1 MNIFKNRNSRKTII
15 LGIIVIMLSTG
26 IFWVINNI
34 QYRKYLKIVNAKID
48 NIISQVIEKYPDI
61 TEEEVLE
68 ILKNN
73 ETPESS
79 VLEKY
84 GYTPDISYIKTL
96 GEQIETNKKQNIA
109 LVIIFG
115 TVSLGIY
122 LIYVITQEKKIAE
135 INEYI
140 KQINNKNYILKIE
153 ENDNGELSKLR
164 NELYKATVLLK
175 ETAEI
180 SEKEKE
186 NLSTAI
192 ADISHQL
199 KTPLTSMYVIND
211 VLLSDKKIDDS
222 KKQEFL
228 MKNRKELERIEWLV
242 TSLLKMSR
250 LDSGSEKIIPKET
263 KLDDLIR
270 KTVTPL
276 EIPIE
281 LKNQKLIVE
290 YDPKI
295 VLNID
300 LNWTTEALINILKN
314 AHEHTK
320 ESGTI
325 QIKAK
330 DTVIYTEIEII
341 DTGEGISTT
350 DLPHIFERFYKG
362 KTNKESIGIGLNM
375 AKKII
380 NLEKGDIKVISN
392 SNGTTFN
399 IKFYKQI
406 I

>member
-1 MNIFKNRNSRKTII
+1 MLRDKENKKLLLFHSIILLLLIFSLITLKIELNIILLVTLFYLITII
-15 LGIIVIMLSTG
+15 ITWYHLYKKNKKIKNLSTYM
-26 IFWVINNI
+26 NNI
-34 QYRKYLKIVNAKID
+34 LNNNYSLDIRDYEEGNLSNLKNDIYKMTVKLKEQSDSSQKEKKYL
-48 NIISQVIEKYPDI
+48 
-61 TEEEVLE
+61 EEVL
-68 ILKNN
+68 
-73 ETPESS
+73 S
-79 VLEKY
+79 
-84 GYTPDISYIKTL
+84 
-96 GEQIETNKKQNIA
+96 
-109 LVIIFG
+109 
-115 TVSLGIY
+115 
-122 LIYVITQEKKIAE
+122 
-135 INEYI
+135 
-140 KQINNKNYILKIE
+140 
-153 ENDNGELSKLR
+153 
-164 NELYKATVLLK
+164 
-175 ETAEI
+175 
-180 SEKEKE
+180 
-186 NLSTAI
+186 
-192 ADISHQL
+192 DISHQL

-211 VLLSDKKIDDS
+211 VLLSDKKIDYS

-228 MKNRKELERIEWLV
+228 IKNRKELERIEWLV

-250 LDSGSEKIIPKET
+250 LDSGSEKIIPKKT

-281 LKNQKLIVE
+281 LKNQHLILD
-290 YDPKI
+290 YDKNI
-295 VLNID
+295 KLNID

-320 ESGTI
+320 ENGTI
-325 QIKAK
+325 QIKVK

>member
-1 MNIFKNRNSRKTII
+1 MLRDKENKKLLLFHSIILLLLIFSLITLKIELNTILLVTIFYLITII
-15 LGIIVIMLSTG
+15 ITWYHLYKKNKKIKNLSTYM
-26 IFWVINNI
+26 NNI
-34 QYRKYLKIVNAKID
+34 LNNNYSLDIRDYEEGNLSNLKNDIYKMTVKLKEQSDSSQKEKKYL
-48 NIISQVIEKYPDI
+48 
-61 TEEEVLE
+61 EEVL
-68 ILKNN
+68 
-73 ETPESS
+73 S
-79 VLEKY
+79 
-84 GYTPDISYIKTL
+84 
-96 GEQIETNKKQNIA
+96 
-109 LVIIFG
+109 
-115 TVSLGIY
+115 
-122 LIYVITQEKKIAE
+122 
-135 INEYI
+135 
-140 KQINNKNYILKIE
+140 
-153 ENDNGELSKLR
+153 
-164 NELYKATVLLK
+164 
-175 ETAEI
+175 
-180 SEKEKE
+180 
-186 NLSTAI
+186 
-192 ADISHQL
+192 DISHQL

-228 MKNRKELERIEWLV
+228 IKNRKELERIEWLV

-281 LKNQKLIVE
+281 LKNQHLILD
-290 YDPKI
+290 YDKNI
-295 VLNID
+295 KLNID

-320 ESGTI
+320 ENGTI

-330 DTVIYTEIEII
+330 NTVIYTEIEII

>member
-1 MNIFKNRNSRKTII
+1 MLRDKENKKLLLFHSIILLLLIFSLITLKIELNIILLVTIFYLITII
-15 LGIIVIMLSTG
+15 ITWYHLYKKNKKIKNLSTYM
-26 IFWVINNI
+26 NNI
-34 QYRKYLKIVNAKID
+34 LNNNYSLDIRDYEEGNLSNLKNDIYKMTVKLKEQSDLSQKEKKYL
-48 NIISQVIEKYPDI
+48 
-61 TEEEVLE
+61 EEVL
-68 ILKNN
+68 
-73 ETPESS
+73 S
-79 VLEKY
+79 
-84 GYTPDISYIKTL
+84 
-96 GEQIETNKKQNIA
+96 
-109 LVIIFG
+109 
-115 TVSLGIY
+115 
-122 LIYVITQEKKIAE
+122 
-135 INEYI
+135 
-140 KQINNKNYILKIE
+140 
-153 ENDNGELSKLR
+153 
-164 NELYKATVLLK
+164 
-175 ETAEI
+175 
-180 SEKEKE
+180 
-186 NLSTAI
+186 
-192 ADISHQL
+192 DISHQL

-228 MKNRKELERIEWLV
+228 IKNRKELERIEWLV

-281 LKNQKLIVE
+281 LKNQHLILD
-290 YDPKI
+290 YDKNI
-295 VLNID
+295 KLNID

-320 ESGTI
+320 ENGTI
-325 QIKAK
+325 QIKVK

>member
-1 MNIFKNRNSRKTII
+1 MLRDKENKRLLLFHSII
-15 LGIIVIMLSTG
+15 LLLLIFSLITLKIELNIILLVTIFYLITIVITWYHLYKKSKKIKNLS
-26 IFWVINNI
+26 IYMNNI
-34 QYRKYLKIVNAKID
+34 LNDNYSLDIRNYEEGDLSNLKNDIYKMTVKLKEQSDLSQKEKKYL
-48 NIISQVIEKYPDI
+48 
-61 TEEEVLE
+61 EEVL
-68 ILKNN
+68 
-73 ETPESS
+73 S
-79 VLEKY
+79 
-84 GYTPDISYIKTL
+84 
-96 GEQIETNKKQNIA
+96 
-109 LVIIFG
+109 
-115 TVSLGIY
+115 
-122 LIYVITQEKKIAE
+122 
-135 INEYI
+135 
-140 KQINNKNYILKIE
+140 
-153 ENDNGELSKLR
+153 
-164 NELYKATVLLK
+164 
-175 ETAEI
+175 
-180 SEKEKE
+180 
-186 NLSTAI
+186 
-192 ADISHQL
+192 DISHQL

-250 LDSGSEKIIPKET
+250 LDSGSEKIIPKKT

-281 LKNQKLIVE
+281 LKNQHLILD
-290 YDPKI
+290 YDKNI
-295 VLNID
+295 KLNID

-320 ESGTI
+320 ENGTI
-325 QIKAK
+325 QIKVK

>member
-1 MNIFKNRNSRKTII
+1 MLRDKENKKLLLFHSIILLLLIFSLITLKIELNIILLVTIFYLITII
-15 LGIIVIMLSTG
+15 ITWYHLYKKNKKIKNLSTYM
-26 IFWVINNI
+26 NNI
-34 QYRKYLKIVNAKID
+34 LNNNYSLDIRDYEEGNLSNLKNDIYKMTVKLKEQSDSSQKEKKYL
-48 NIISQVIEKYPDI
+48 
-61 TEEEVLE
+61 EEVL
-68 ILKNN
+68 
-73 ETPESS
+73 S
-79 VLEKY
+79 
-84 GYTPDISYIKTL
+84 
-96 GEQIETNKKQNIA
+96 
-109 LVIIFG
+109 
-115 TVSLGIY
+115 
-122 LIYVITQEKKIAE
+122 
-135 INEYI
+135 
-140 KQINNKNYILKIE
+140 
-153 ENDNGELSKLR
+153 
-164 NELYKATVLLK
+164 
-175 ETAEI
+175 
-180 SEKEKE
+180 
-186 NLSTAI
+186 
-192 ADISHQL
+192 DISHQL

-380 NLEKGDIKVISN
+380 NLEKGDIKVTSN

>member
-1 MNIFKNRNSRKTII
+1 MLRDKENKKLLLFHSIILLLLIFSLITLKIELNIILLVTIFYLITII
-15 LGIIVIMLSTG
+15 ITWYHLYKKNKKIKNLSTYM
-26 IFWVINNI
+26 NNI
-34 QYRKYLKIVNAKID
+34 LNNNYSLDIRDYEEGNLSNLKNDIYKMTVKLKEQSDLSQKEKKYL
-48 NIISQVIEKYPDI
+48 
-61 TEEEVLE
+61 EEVL
-68 ILKNN
+68 
-73 ETPESS
+73 S
-79 VLEKY
+79 
-84 GYTPDISYIKTL
+84 
-96 GEQIETNKKQNIA
+96 
-109 LVIIFG
+109 
-115 TVSLGIY
+115 
-122 LIYVITQEKKIAE
+122 
-135 INEYI
+135 
-140 KQINNKNYILKIE
+140 
-153 ENDNGELSKLR
+153 
-164 NELYKATVLLK
+164 
-175 ETAEI
+175 
-180 SEKEKE
+180 
-186 NLSTAI
+186 
-192 ADISHQL
+192 DISHQL

-228 MKNRKELERIEWLV
+228 IKNRKELERIEWLV

-281 LKNQKLIVE
+281 LKNQHLILD
-290 YDPKI
+290 YDKNI
-295 VLNID
+295 KLNID

-314 AHEHTK
+314 SHEHTK
-320 ESGTI
+320 ENGTI
-325 QIKAK
+325 QIKVK

>member
-1 MNIFKNRNSRKTII
+1 MLRDKENKKLLLFHSIILLLLIFSLITLKIELNIILLVTIFYLITII
-15 LGIIVIMLSTG
+15 ITWYHLYKKNKKIKNLSTYM
-26 IFWVINNI
+26 NNI
-34 QYRKYLKIVNAKID
+34 LNNNYSLDIRDYEEGNLSNLKNDIYKMTVKLKEQSDSSQKEKKYL
-48 NIISQVIEKYPDI
+48 
-61 TEEEVLE
+61 EEVL
-68 ILKNN
+68 
-73 ETPESS
+73 S
-79 VLEKY
+79 
-84 GYTPDISYIKTL
+84 
-96 GEQIETNKKQNIA
+96 
-109 LVIIFG
+109 
-115 TVSLGIY
+115 
-122 LIYVITQEKKIAE
+122 
-135 INEYI
+135 
-140 KQINNKNYILKIE
+140 
-153 ENDNGELSKLR
+153 
-164 NELYKATVLLK
+164 
-175 ETAEI
+175 
-180 SEKEKE
+180 
-186 NLSTAI
+186 
-192 ADISHQL
+192 DISHQL

-222 KKQEFL
+222 NKQEFL
-228 MKNRKELERIEWLV
+228 IKNRKELERIEWLV

-263 KLDDLIR
+263 KLDDLIK

-281 LKNQKLIVE
+281 LKNQHLILD
-290 YDPKI
+290 YDKNI
-295 VLNID
+295 KLNID

-320 ESGTI
+320 ENGTI
-325 QIKAK
+325 QIKVK

>member
-1 MNIFKNRNSRKTII
+1 MLRDKENKRLLLFHSIILLLLIFSLITLKIELNIILLVTIFYLITII
-15 LGIIVIMLSTG
+15 ITWYHLYKKNKKIKNLSTYM
-26 IFWVINNI
+26 NNI
-34 QYRKYLKIVNAKID
+34 LNNNYSLDIRDYEEGNLSNLKNDIYKMTLKLKEQSDLSQKEKKYL
-48 NIISQVIEKYPDI
+48 
-61 TEEEVLE
+61 EEVL
-68 ILKNN
+68 
-73 ETPESS
+73 S
-79 VLEKY
+79 
-84 GYTPDISYIKTL
+84 
-96 GEQIETNKKQNIA
+96 
-109 LVIIFG
+109 
-115 TVSLGIY
+115 
-122 LIYVITQEKKIAE
+122 
-135 INEYI
+135 
-140 KQINNKNYILKIE
+140 
-153 ENDNGELSKLR
+153 
-164 NELYKATVLLK
+164 
-175 ETAEI
+175 
-180 SEKEKE
+180 
-186 NLSTAI
+186 
-192 ADISHQL
+192 DISHQL

-228 MKNRKELERIEWLV
+228 IKNRKELERIEWLV

-281 LKNQKLIVE
+281 LKNQHLILD
-290 YDPKI
+290 YDKNI
-295 VLNID
+295 KLNID

-320 ESGTI
+320 ENGTI
-325 QIKAK
+325 QIKVK

>member
-1 MNIFKNRNSRKTII
+1 MLRDKENKKLLLFHSIILLLLIFSLITLKIELNIILLVTIFYLITII
-15 LGIIVIMLSTG
+15 ITWYHLYKKNKKIKNLSTYM
-26 IFWVINNI
+26 NNI
-34 QYRKYLKIVNAKID
+34 LNNNYSLDIRDYEEGDLSNLKNDIYKMTVKLKEQSDSSQKEKKYL
-48 NIISQVIEKYPDI
+48 
-61 TEEEVLE
+61 EEVL
-68 ILKNN
+68 
-73 ETPESS
+73 S
-79 VLEKY
+79 
-84 GYTPDISYIKTL
+84 
-96 GEQIETNKKQNIA
+96 
-109 LVIIFG
+109 
-115 TVSLGIY
+115 
-122 LIYVITQEKKIAE
+122 
-135 INEYI
+135 
-140 KQINNKNYILKIE
+140 
-153 ENDNGELSKLR
+153 
-164 NELYKATVLLK
+164 
-175 ETAEI
+175 
-180 SEKEKE
+180 
-186 NLSTAI
+186 
-192 ADISHQL
+192 DISHQL

-222 KKQEFL
+222 NKQEFL
-228 MKNRKELERIEWLV
+228 IKNRKELERIEWLV

-263 KLDDLIR
+263 KLDDLIK

-281 LKNQKLIVE
+281 LKNQHLILD
-290 YDPKI
+290 YDKNI
-295 VLNID
+295 KLNID

-320 ESGTI
+320 ENGTI
-325 QIKAK
+325 QIKVK

>member
-1 MNIFKNRNSRKTII
+1 MLRDKENKKLLLFHSIILLLLIFSLITLKIELNIILLVTIFYLITII
-15 LGIIVIMLSTG
+15 ITWYHLYKKNKKIKNLSTYM
-26 IFWVINNI
+26 NNI
-34 QYRKYLKIVNAKID
+34 LNNNYSLDIRDYEEGNLSNLKNDIYKMTVKLKEQSDLSQKEKKYL
-48 NIISQVIEKYPDI
+48 
-61 TEEEVLE
+61 EEVL
-68 ILKNN
+68 
-73 ETPESS
+73 S
-79 VLEKY
+79 
-84 GYTPDISYIKTL
+84 
-96 GEQIETNKKQNIA
+96 
-109 LVIIFG
+109 
-115 TVSLGIY
+115 
-122 LIYVITQEKKIAE
+122 
-135 INEYI
+135 
-140 KQINNKNYILKIE
+140 
-153 ENDNGELSKLR
+153 
-164 NELYKATVLLK
+164 
-175 ETAEI
+175 
-180 SEKEKE
+180 
-186 NLSTAI
+186 
-192 ADISHQL
+192 DISHQL

-228 MKNRKELERIEWLV
+228 IKNRKELERIEWLV

-281 LKNQKLIVE
+281 LKNQHLILD
-290 YDPKI
+290 YGKNI
-295 VLNID
+295 KLNID

-320 ESGTI
+320 ENGTI
-325 QIKAK
+325 QIKVK

>member
-1 MNIFKNRNSRKTII
+1 MLRDKENKRLLLFHSIILLLLIFSLITLNIELNIILLVTIFYLITII
-15 LGIIVIMLSTG
+15 ITWYHLYKKNKKIKNLSTYM
-26 IFWVINNI
+26 NNI
-34 QYRKYLKIVNAKID
+34 LNNNYSLDIRDYEEGDLSNLKNDIYKMTVKLKEQSDLSQKEKKYL
-48 NIISQVIEKYPDI
+48 
-61 TEEEVLE
+61 EEVL
-68 ILKNN
+68 
-73 ETPESS
+73 S
-79 VLEKY
+79 
-84 GYTPDISYIKTL
+84 
-96 GEQIETNKKQNIA
+96 
-109 LVIIFG
+109 
-115 TVSLGIY
+115 
-122 LIYVITQEKKIAE
+122 
-135 INEYI
+135 
-140 KQINNKNYILKIE
+140 
-153 ENDNGELSKLR
+153 
-164 NELYKATVLLK
+164 
-175 ETAEI
+175 
-180 SEKEKE
+180 
-186 NLSTAI
+186 
-192 ADISHQL
+192 DISHQL

-228 MKNRKELERIEWLV
+228 IKNRKELERIEWLV

-270 KTVTPL
+270 KTITPL

-281 LKNQKLIVE
+281 LKNQHLILD
-290 YDPKI
+290 YDKNI
-295 VLNID
+295 KLNID

-320 ESGTI
+320 ENGTI
-325 QIKAK
+325 QIKVK

>member
-1 MNIFKNRNSRKTII
+1 MLRDKENKKLLLFHSIILLLLIFSLITLKIELNIILLVTIFYLITII
-15 LGIIVIMLSTG
+15 ITWYHLYKKNKKIKNLSTYM
-26 IFWVINNI
+26 NNI
-34 QYRKYLKIVNAKID
+34 LNNNYSLDIRDYEEGNLSNLKNDIYKMTVKLKEQSDSSQKEKKYL
-48 NIISQVIEKYPDI
+48 
-61 TEEEVLE
+61 EEVL
-68 ILKNN
+68 
-73 ETPESS
+73 S
-79 VLEKY
+79 
-84 GYTPDISYIKTL
+84 
-96 GEQIETNKKQNIA
+96 
-109 LVIIFG
+109 
-115 TVSLGIY
+115 
-122 LIYVITQEKKIAE
+122 
-135 INEYI
+135 
-140 KQINNKNYILKIE
+140 
-153 ENDNGELSKLR
+153 
-164 NELYKATVLLK
+164 
-175 ETAEI
+175 
-180 SEKEKE
+180 
-186 NLSTAI
+186 
-192 ADISHQL
+192 DISHQL

-228 MKNRKELERIEWLV
+228 IKNRKELERIEWLV

-281 LKNQKLIVE
+281 LKNQHLILD
-290 YDPKI
+290 YDKNI
-295 VLNID
+295 KLNID

-320 ESGTI
+320 ENGTI
-325 QIKAK
+325 QIKVK

-362 KTNKESIGIGLNM
+362 ETNKESIGIGLNM

>member
-1 MNIFKNRNSRKTII
+1 MLRDKENKKLLLFHSII
-15 LGIIVIMLSTG
+15 LLLLIFSLITLKIELNIILLVTIFYLIPIIITWYHLYKKNKKIKNLSTYM
-26 IFWVINNI
+26 NNI
-34 QYRKYLKIVNAKID
+34 LNNNYSLDIRDYEEGNLSNLKNDIYKMTVKLKEQSDLSQKEKKYL
-48 NIISQVIEKYPDI
+48 
-61 TEEEVLE
+61 EEVL
-68 ILKNN
+68 
-73 ETPESS
+73 S
-79 VLEKY
+79 
-84 GYTPDISYIKTL
+84 
-96 GEQIETNKKQNIA
+96 
-109 LVIIFG
+109 
-115 TVSLGIY
+115 
-122 LIYVITQEKKIAE
+122 
-135 INEYI
+135 
-140 KQINNKNYILKIE
+140 
-153 ENDNGELSKLR
+153 
-164 NELYKATVLLK
+164 
-175 ETAEI
+175 
-180 SEKEKE
+180 
-186 NLSTAI
+186 
-192 ADISHQL
+192 DISHQL

-228 MKNRKELERIEWLV
+228 IKNRKELERIEWLV

-281 LKNQKLIVE
+281 LKNQHLILD
-290 YDPKI
+290 YDKNI
-295 VLNID
+295 KLNID

-320 ESGTI
+320 ENGTI
-325 QIKAK
+325 QIKVK

>member
-1 MNIFKNRNSRKTII
+1 MLRDKENKKLLLFHSIILLLLIFSLITLKIELNIILLVTIFYLITII
-15 LGIIVIMLSTG
+15 ITWYHLYKKNKKIKNLSTYM
-26 IFWVINNI
+26 NNI
-34 QYRKYLKIVNAKID
+34 LNNNYSLDIRDYEEGNLSNLKNDIYKMTVKLKEQSDLSQKEKKYL
-48 NIISQVIEKYPDI
+48 
-61 TEEEVLE
+61 EEVL
-68 ILKNN
+68 
-73 ETPESS
+73 S
-79 VLEKY
+79 
-84 GYTPDISYIKTL
+84 
-96 GEQIETNKKQNIA
+96 
-109 LVIIFG
+109 
-115 TVSLGIY
+115 
-122 LIYVITQEKKIAE
+122 
-135 INEYI
+135 
-140 KQINNKNYILKIE
+140 
-153 ENDNGELSKLR
+153 
-164 NELYKATVLLK
+164 
-175 ETAEI
+175 
-180 SEKEKE
+180 
-186 NLSTAI
+186 
-192 ADISHQL
+192 DISHQL

-281 LKNQKLIVE
+281 LKNQHLILD
-290 YDPKI
+290 YDKNI
-295 VLNID
+295 KLNID

-320 ESGTI
+320 ENGTI
-325 QIKAK
+325 QIKVK

>member
-1 MNIFKNRNSRKTII
+1 MLRDKENKKLLLLHSIILLLLIISLITLKIELNIILLVTIFYLITII
-15 LGIIVIMLSTG
+15 ITWYHLYKKNKKIKNLSTYM
-26 IFWVINNI
+26 NNI
-34 QYRKYLKIVNAKID
+34 LNNNYSLDIRDYEEGDLSNLKNDIYKMTVKLKEQSDSSQKEKKYL
-48 NIISQVIEKYPDI
+48 
-61 TEEEVLE
+61 EEVL
-68 ILKNN
+68 
-73 ETPESS
+73 S
-79 VLEKY
+79 
-84 GYTPDISYIKTL
+84 
-96 GEQIETNKKQNIA
+96 
-109 LVIIFG
+109 
-115 TVSLGIY
+115 
-122 LIYVITQEKKIAE
+122 
-135 INEYI
+135 
-140 KQINNKNYILKIE
+140 
-153 ENDNGELSKLR
+153 
-164 NELYKATVLLK
+164 
-175 ETAEI
+175 
-180 SEKEKE
+180 
-186 NLSTAI
+186 
-192 ADISHQL
+192 DISHQL

-228 MKNRKELERIEWLV
+228 IKNRKELERIEWLV

-281 LKNQKLIVE
+281 LKNQHLVLD
-290 YDPKI
+290 YDKNI
-295 VLNID
+295 KLNID

-320 ESGTI
+320 ENGTI
-325 QIKAK
+325 QIKVK

>member
-1 MNIFKNRNSRKTII
+1 MLRDKENKKLLLFHSIILLLLIFSLITLKIELNIILLVTIFYLITII
-15 LGIIVIMLSTG
+15 ITWYHLYKKNKKIKNLSTYM
-26 IFWVINNI
+26 NNI
-34 QYRKYLKIVNAKID
+34 LNNNYSLDIRDYEEGNLSNLKNDIYKMTVKLKEQSDLSQKEKKYL
-48 NIISQVIEKYPDI
+48 
-61 TEEEVLE
+61 EEVL
-68 ILKNN
+68 
-73 ETPESS
+73 S
-79 VLEKY
+79 
-84 GYTPDISYIKTL
+84 
-96 GEQIETNKKQNIA
+96 
-109 LVIIFG
+109 
-115 TVSLGIY
+115 
-122 LIYVITQEKKIAE
+122 
-135 INEYI
+135 
-140 KQINNKNYILKIE
+140 
-153 ENDNGELSKLR
+153 
-164 NELYKATVLLK
+164 
-175 ETAEI
+175 
-180 SEKEKE
+180 
-186 NLSTAI
+186 
-192 ADISHQL
+192 DISHQL

-228 MKNRKELERIEWLV
+228 IKNRKELERIEWLV

-263 KLDDLIR
+263 KIDDLIK

-281 LKNQKLIVE
+281 LKNQHLILD
-290 YDPKI
+290 YDKNI
-295 VLNID
+295 KLNID

-320 ESGTI
+320 ENGTI
-325 QIKAK
+325 QIKVK
-330 DTVIYTEIEII
+330 DTIIYTEIEII

-380 NLEKGDIKVISN
+380 NLEKGDIKVTSN

>member
-1 MNIFKNRNSRKTII
+1 MLRDKENKKLLLLHGIILLLLIFSLITLKIELNIILLVTIFYLITII
-15 LGIIVIMLSTG
+15 ITWYHLYKKNKKIKNLSTYM
-26 IFWVINNI
+26 NNI
-34 QYRKYLKIVNAKID
+34 LNNNYSLDIRDYEEGDLSNLKNDIYKMTVKLKEQSDSSQKEKKYL
-48 NIISQVIEKYPDI
+48 
-61 TEEEVLE
+61 EEVL
-68 ILKNN
+68 
-73 ETPESS
+73 S
-79 VLEKY
+79 
-84 GYTPDISYIKTL
+84 
-96 GEQIETNKKQNIA
+96 
-109 LVIIFG
+109 
-115 TVSLGIY
+115 
-122 LIYVITQEKKIAE
+122 
-135 INEYI
+135 
-140 KQINNKNYILKIE
+140 
-153 ENDNGELSKLR
+153 
-164 NELYKATVLLK
+164 
-175 ETAEI
+175 
-180 SEKEKE
+180 
-186 NLSTAI
+186 
-192 ADISHQL
+192 DISHQL

-228 MKNRKELERIEWLV
+228 IKNRKELERIEWLV

-250 LDSGSEKIIPKET
+250 LDSGSEKIILKET
-263 KLDDLIR
+263 KIDDLIR

-281 LKNQKLIVE
+281 LKNQHLILD
-290 YDPKI
+290 YDKNI
-295 VLNID
+295 KLNID

-320 ESGTI
+320 ENGTI
-325 QIKAK
+325 QIKVK

>member
-1 MNIFKNRNSRKTII
+1 MLRDKEHKKLLLFHSIILLLLIFSLITLKIELNIILLVTIFYLITII
-15 LGIIVIMLSTG
+15 ITWYHLYKKNKKIKNLSTYM
-26 IFWVINNI
+26 NNI
-34 QYRKYLKIVNAKID
+34 LNNNYSLDIRDYEEGNLSNLKNDIYKMTVKLKEQRDLSQKEKKYL
-48 NIISQVIEKYPDI
+48 
-61 TEEEVLE
+61 EEVL
-68 ILKNN
+68 
-73 ETPESS
+73 S
-79 VLEKY
+79 
-84 GYTPDISYIKTL
+84 
-96 GEQIETNKKQNIA
+96 
-109 LVIIFG
+109 
-115 TVSLGIY
+115 
-122 LIYVITQEKKIAE
+122 
-135 INEYI
+135 
-140 KQINNKNYILKIE
+140 
-153 ENDNGELSKLR
+153 
-164 NELYKATVLLK
+164 
-175 ETAEI
+175 
-180 SEKEKE
+180 
-186 NLSTAI
+186 
-192 ADISHQL
+192 DISHQL

-228 MKNRKELERIEWLV
+228 IKNRKELERIEWLV

-250 LDSGSEKIIPKET
+250 LDSGSEKIILKET
-263 KLDDLIR
+263 KIDDLIR

-281 LKNQKLIVE
+281 LKNQHLILD
-290 YDPKI
+290 YDKNI
-295 VLNID
+295 KLNID

-320 ESGTI
+320 ENGTI
-325 QIKAK
+325 QIKVK

>member
-1 MNIFKNRNSRKTII
+1 MLRDKENKKLLLFHSII
-15 LGIIVIMLSTG
+15 LLLLIFSLITLKIELNIILLVTIFYLIPIIITWYHLYKKNKKIKNLSTYM
-26 IFWVINNI
+26 NNI
-34 QYRKYLKIVNAKID
+34 LNNNYSLDIRDYEEGNLSNLKNDIYKMTVKLKEQSDLSQKEKKYL
-48 NIISQVIEKYPDI
+48 
-61 TEEEVLE
+61 EEVL
-68 ILKNN
+68 
-73 ETPESS
+73 S
-79 VLEKY
+79 
-84 GYTPDISYIKTL
+84 
-96 GEQIETNKKQNIA
+96 
-109 LVIIFG
+109 
-115 TVSLGIY
+115 
-122 LIYVITQEKKIAE
+122 
-135 INEYI
+135 
-140 KQINNKNYILKIE
+140 
-153 ENDNGELSKLR
+153 
-164 NELYKATVLLK
+164 
-175 ETAEI
+175 
-180 SEKEKE
+180 
-186 NLSTAI
+186 
-192 ADISHQL
+192 DISHQL

-228 MKNRKELERIEWLV
+228 INNRKELERIEWLV

-250 LDSGSEKIIPKET
+250 LYSGSEKIIPKET

-281 LKNQKLIVE
+281 LKNQHLILD
-290 YDPKI
+290 YDKNI
-295 VLNID
+295 KLNID

-320 ESGTI
+320 ENGTI
-325 QIKAK
+325 QIKVK

>member
-1 MNIFKNRNSRKTII
+1 MLRDKENKKLLLFHSIILLLLIFSLITLKIELNIILLVTIFYLITII
-15 LGIIVIMLSTG
+15 ITWYHLYKKNKKIKNLSTYM
-26 IFWVINNI
+26 NNI
-34 QYRKYLKIVNAKID
+34 LNNNYSLDIRDYEEGDLSNLKNDIYKMTVKLKEQSDLSQKEKKYL
-48 NIISQVIEKYPDI
+48 
-61 TEEEVLE
+61 EEVL
-68 ILKNN
+68 
-73 ETPESS
+73 S
-79 VLEKY
+79 
-84 GYTPDISYIKTL
+84 
-96 GEQIETNKKQNIA
+96 
-109 LVIIFG
+109 
-115 TVSLGIY
+115 
-122 LIYVITQEKKIAE
+122 
-135 INEYI
+135 
-140 KQINNKNYILKIE
+140 
-153 ENDNGELSKLR
+153 
-164 NELYKATVLLK
+164 
-175 ETAEI
+175 
-180 SEKEKE
+180 
-186 NLSTAI
+186 
-192 ADISHQL
+192 DISHQL

-228 MKNRKELERIEWLV
+228 IKNRKELERIEWLV

-250 LDSGSEKIIPKET
+250 LDSGSEKIILKET
-263 KLDDLIR
+263 KLDDLIK

-281 LKNQKLIVE
+281 LKNQHLILD
-290 YDPKI
+290 YDKNI
-295 VLNID
+295 KLNID

-320 ESGTI
+320 ENGTI
-325 QIKAK
+325 QIKVK